1 MADPISV
8 QCPHCKAKLKLKA
21 APPAGKKIGC
31 PKCKKPFPM
40 KAPPKKKESDDDFL
54 DALDDLAEDD
64 YEAPEDEE
72 SQEDEEEAAPV
83 RSTMRSK
90 SGVSTKKGG
99 KGKKGRSKKSSSGPI
114 LAIIGGS
121 VAVLALV
128 AGLVYLLMNLPGGG
142 GAGGI
147 RSASGEFIA
156 FAPADAELF
165 IGARPADILAT
176 PLLASFVQDPNMKPQ
191 FDEFEKMFVFPATEI
206 DHVFVAIKVDPNAAN
221 AGRPGGPMG
230 GNPMM
235 GMPGGMPGM
244 GGGNRSGIQD
254 GVMVL
259 RLKNP
264 HGGKGL
270 DQIQQQFPPKS
281 YKEVSYHVSTVPN
294 GPAFF
299 FGDDRHVLL
308 GEPTQIEKI
317 IDRKDQSENKE
328 LLSYF
333 AKDQHFTMT
342 AISNGAGGSTSLPPA
357 FSQSPQ
363 FQNLQK
369 LTQDVSKVRLD
380 VNMPSGVDLKVALT
394 CKTDAAA
401 QQILAEANK
410 GLDGLKQ
417 QAAILKFAFPDIDS
431 VLNTIKVNQS
441 GTNFEGSLSVSST
454 VIDNLKKMANPQA
467 GRGSPGAAGIPSG
480 ASPGALPPGFPPP
493 GTLPPGTASPPGTLP
508 PPLTNSPT
516 AGQAIPESEEI
527 KKLKARYVGFAPQI
541 GNRPLTNDTV
551 TFLSFF
557 NANFA
562 ENDVDLLLAFPNL
575 EVLEFRQSR
584 STITDASLVK
594 LAKLKSLKNLK
605 LDRQPITDAGLVA
618 IGTLPNLET
627 LMLEQTNVTDDG
639 LQHLVGCPKLKWLS
653 VVQTAATD
661 KSIERFKKLSNLQ
674 NLFVSR
680 TAITDAAIADFKAA
694 LPKCNVI
701 NDK

>member
-8 QCPHCKAKLKLKA
+8 QCPHCKVKLKLKA

-72 SQEDEEEAAPV
+72 SQDEEEEAAPA

-99 KGKKGRSKKSSSGPI
+99 KGKKGRSKKSSAGPI

-142 GAGGI
+142 KGI

-165 IGARPADILAT
+165 IGARPADILAS
-176 PLLASFVQDPNMKPQ
+176 PLLASFVQDPKLKPQ
-191 FDEFEKMFVFPATEI
+191 LDEFEKMFVFPATEI
-206 DHVFVAIKVDPNAAN
+206 DHVFVAVKVDPNAAK
-221 AGRPGGPMG
+221 AGQPAGPMG

-244 GGGNRSGIQD
+244 GGGNRGGIQD
-254 GVMVL
+254 GVMIL

-270 DQIQQQFPPKS
+270 DKILQQFPPKS
-281 YKEVSYHVSTVPN
+281 YKDVGYHVSTVPN

-299 FGDDRHVLL
+299 FCDDRHVLL
-308 GEPTQIEKI
+308 GEPTHIEKI
-317 IDRKDQSENKE
+317 IDRKDQSENNE
-328 LLSYF
+328 LLGYF
-333 AKDQHFTMT
+333 AKEQHFTMT
-342 AISNGAGGSTSLPPA
+342 ALSKGTGSATNLPPA
-357 FSQSPQ
+357 LSQSPQ

-369 LTQDVSKVRLD
+369 LSQDISKARVD
-380 VNMPSGVDLKVALT
+380 VNMPSGVDLKVSLT

-410 GLDGLKQ
+410 GLEGLKQ
-417 QAAILKFAFPDIDS
+417 QTAILKFAFPDIDS
-431 VLNTIKVNQS
+431 VMNTIKVNQS

-454 VIDNLKKMANPQA
+454 VIDNLKKMANQQA
-467 GRGSPGAAGIPSG
+467 GGASPGAAGFPTG

-493 GTLPPGTASPPGTLP
+493 GTLPPGTPPAGVPTGTTP
-508 PPLTNSPT
+508 P
-516 AGQAIPESEEI
+516 
-527 KKLKARYVGFAPQI
+527 
-541 GNRPLTNDTV
+541 
-551 TFLSFF
+551 
-557 NANFA
+557 
-562 ENDVDLLLAFPNL
+562 
-575 EVLEFRQSR
+575 
-584 STITDASLVK
+584 
-594 LAKLKSLKNLK
+594 
-605 LDRQPITDAGLVA
+605 
-618 IGTLPNLET
+618 
-627 LMLEQTNVTDDG
+627 
-639 LQHLVGCPKLKWLS
+639 
-653 VVQTAATD
+653 
-661 KSIERFKKLSNLQ
+661 Q
-674 NLFVSR
+674 N
-680 TAITDAAIADFKAA
+680 
-694 LPKCNVI
+694 
-701 NDK
+701 

>member
-8 QCPHCKAKLKLKA
+8 QCPHCKVKLKLKA

-40 KAPPKKKESDDDFL
+40 KAPAKKKESDDDFL
-54 DALDDLAEDD
+54 DALDDLSEDD

-72 SQEDEEEAAPV
+72 SQDEEEAAPA
-83 RSTMRSK
+83 RSTTRSK
-90 SGVSTKKGG
+90 SGGSSSKKGG
-99 KGKKGRSKKSSSGPI
+99 KGKKGRSKKSSAGPI

-165 IGARPADILAT
+165 IGARPADILAS

-191 FDEFEKMFVFPATEI
+191 FDEFEKTFVFPATEI
-206 DHVFVAIKVDPNAAN
+206 DHVFVAMKVDPNAAN
-221 AGRPGGPMG
+221 AARPGGPMG
-230 GNPMM
+230 GNPVM

-254 GVMVL
+254 GIMIL

-270 DQIQQQFPPKS
+270 DKIQQQFPPKS
-281 YKEVSYHVSTVPN
+281 YKDVGYHVSTVPN

-308 GEPTQIEKI
+308 GEPAQIEKI

-328 LLSYF
+328 LLAYF
-333 AKDQHFTMT
+333 AKEQHFTMT
-342 AISNGAGGSTSLPPA
+342 ALSNGTGGAANLPPA
-357 FSQSPQ
+357 LSQSPQ

-369 LTQDVSKVRLD
+369 LTQDISKARVD
-380 VNMPSGVDLKVALT
+380 VNMPSGVDLKISLT

-401 QQILAEANK
+401 QQVLTEANK

-454 VIDNLKKMANPQA
+454 VIDNLKKMANQQSGATQA
-467 GRGSPGAAGIPSG
+467 THLSPGAGFPGVA
-480 ASPGALPPGFPPP
+480 PGALPP
-493 GTLPPGTASPPGTLP
+493 
-508 PPLTNSPT
+508 PLMNSP
-516 AGQAIPESEEI
+516 AAAQAIPESEEI
-527 KKLKARYVGFAPQI
+527 KKLKGLYVGFAPRI

-551 TFLSFF
+551 KFLNFF
-557 NANFA
+557 NSSFT
-562 ENDVDLLLAFPNL
+562 ENDIDLLLAFPNL
-575 EVLEFRQSR
+575 EVLQAFRSP
-584 STITDASLVK
+584 ITDKSLEK
-594 LAKLKSLKNLK
+594 LAKLKSLRELSFEGH
-605 LDRQPITDAGLVA
+605 PITDAGLVA
-618 IGTLPNLET
+618 IGTLPNLER
-627 LMLEQTNVTDDG
+627 LSLEQTKVTDDG
-639 LQHLVGCPKLKWLS
+639 LRHLVACPKLKWLS

-661 KSIERFKKLSNLQ
+661 KSMEHFKKLNNLQ

-680 TAITDAAIADFKAA
+680 TAISDAAIADLKAA
-694 LPKCNVI
+694 LPKCLVI
-701 NDK
+701 KDE